1 MNAKVFKTLEYT
13 KIIER
18 LTELA
23 GSSIGKELCRNL
35 KPSSNLAEIEAAQK
49 QTSDA
54 LSRIYQ
60 RGSISFSPKKGR
72 IASTGNSG
80 AIICIREYPSTM

>member
-1 MNAKVFKTLEYT
+1 MNEKALRTLEYT

-35 KPSSNLAEIEAAQK
+35 KPSSNLAEIRSCPEA
-49 QTSDA
+49 D
-54 LSRIYQ
+54 L
-60 RGSISFSPKKGR
+60 
-72 IASTGNSG
+72 
-80 AIICIREYPSTM
+80 